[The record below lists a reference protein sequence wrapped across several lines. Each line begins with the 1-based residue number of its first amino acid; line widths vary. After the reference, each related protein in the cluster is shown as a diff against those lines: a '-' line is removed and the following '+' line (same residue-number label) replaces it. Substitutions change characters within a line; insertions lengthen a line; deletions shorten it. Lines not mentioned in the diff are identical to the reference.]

1 MVCPVCII
9 PLISGA
15 TAIGTGSTAFSKK
28 GSKMMKYVF
37 LTVTAILI
45 FISVYFLYYRKKLAE
60 DCDTCKIE

>member
-15 TAIGTGSTAFSKK
+15 TALGTGSTAFSKK
-28 GSKMMKYVF
+28 SSRTMRYVF

-45 FISVYFLYYRKKLAE
+45 FVSIYFLYYRKKLAE